1 MSQRVRHG
9 LVTEHYQHHLG
20 NLNLGAVPVMHSL
33 SLQRGWVFFAVVSF
47 AFFFLAVLGLSFG
60 TQYL

>member
-1 MSQRVRHG
+1 M
-9 LVTEHYQHHLG
+9 TKHYQHHLG

-47 AFFFLAVLGLSFG
+47 AFFFFGCAGSQFWHTVSLAAAHGI
-60 TQYL
+60 